1 MMQFPSLAE
10 QAVEQILELSADIQ
24 IKRRATL
31 KGSTSFREMTA
42 AVAAYGEVLEMLTTQ
57 RQQGEAVASVSLLTT
72 LVSSLAPRAII

>member
-31 KGSTSFREMTA
+31 KGSTSFWEMSA
-42 AVAAYGEVLEMLTTQ
+42 AVAAYGEVLEMLTTL
-57 RQQGEAVASVSLLTT
+57 QQQDQAVASVSLLTT
-72 LVSSLAPRAII
+72 LVTSRAPRAIS